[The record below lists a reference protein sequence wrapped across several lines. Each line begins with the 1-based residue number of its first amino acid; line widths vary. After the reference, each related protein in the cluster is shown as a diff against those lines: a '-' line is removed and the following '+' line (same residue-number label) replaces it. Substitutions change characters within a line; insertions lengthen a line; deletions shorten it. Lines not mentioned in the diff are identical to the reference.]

1 MICKKCGNEVD
12 KKAVICTN
20 CGCKIKKPIYKKWWF
35 WVIIV
40 IVLMALGG
48 ALGSEDSISSDNST
62 KESTTISQETTV
74 SEEKKTDNKAEEIS
88 YESVDL
94 QTMIDDLKS
103 NALKAEK
110 TYKNKY
116 VEITGEISN
125 FDSGGKYI
133 SIKTDTDAIDFTN
146 IMCYIKKDSQRDFLM
161 EKSTGDTV
169 TIKGK
174 VISVGEVLGYSIS
187 IAEVS

>member
-1 MICKKCGNEVD
+1 MFCKKCGNEVD
-12 KKAVICTN
+12 KKAVICPN

-35 WVIIV
+35 WLIIV

-110 TYKNKY
+110 TYKNK
-116 VEITGEISN
+116 
-125 FDSGGKYI
+125 
-133 SIKTDTDAIDFTN
+133 
-146 IMCYIKKDSQRDFLM
+146 
-161 EKSTGDTV
+161 
-169 TIKGK
+169 
-174 VISVGEVLGYSIS
+174 
-187 IAEVS
+187 

>member
-62 KESTTISQETTV
+62 KESMTISQETTV
-74 SEEKKTDNKAEEIS
+74 SEEKKTDNKAEEIF

-94 QTMIDDLKS
+94 QTMIDDLES

-125 FDSGGKYI
+125 FDSSGKYI
-133 SIKTDTDAIDFTN
+133 NIKTDTDAIDFTN

-174 VISVGEVLGYSIS
+174 VISVGEVLGYSIN